1 VRRISK
7 ISDGFAI
14 VLKQHRL
21 AKKLTHE
28 VLAERASLHPTY
40 ISLLERCLRTP
51 KLDVAQALADAL
63 ELPLSQMIDEAES
76 LRKKRVK
83 P

>member
-1 VRRISK
+1 MRRISK
-7 ISDGFAI
+7 IADGFAI

-28 VLAERASLHPTY
+28 ALAERAGLHPTY
-40 ISLLERCLRTP
+40 ISLLERFLRTP

-63 ELPLSQMIDEAES
+63 ELPLSQMIAEAEG
-76 LRKKRVK
+76 LRKRK
-83 P
+83 